1 MKIIGCAALVLF
13 LSLGMTGCYRFV
25 AEHPEK
31 TEKQFYEDQATGD
44 EKARKYTQ
52 ERLGDQTENDEIN
65 HSRRCMRDLGWEY
78 RFRKSSSE

>member
-1 MKIIGCAALVLF
+1 MKKLGYAALVLF

-31 TEKQFYEDQATGD
+31 TENEFYEDQANCD
-44 EKARKYTQ
+44 EIARKYTQ
-52 ERLGDQTENDEIN
+52 ERLVEQTDSDEIN

>member
-1 MKIIGCAALVLF
+1 MKKIGFVALVLF

-31 TEKQFYEDQATGD
+31 SEKEFYEDQALCE

-52 ERLGDQTENDEIN
+52 ERLEDQTHSDEIN
-65 HSRRCMRDLGWEY
+65 HARRCMRELGWEY
-78 RFRKSSSE
+78 RFRRSSGE